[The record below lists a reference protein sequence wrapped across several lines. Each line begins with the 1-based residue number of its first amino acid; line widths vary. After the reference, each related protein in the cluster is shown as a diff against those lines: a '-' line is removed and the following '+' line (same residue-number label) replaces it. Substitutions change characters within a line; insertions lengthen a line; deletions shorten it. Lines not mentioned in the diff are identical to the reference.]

1 MKRYVYLIVLALA
14 GIAFLPVLGQQVPGK
29 VDQLK
34 ANLPQVEGVEKV
46 NVLLQLAEVLRMS
59 SPKEAKDY
67 GQEARKLSEKIDFS
81 LGIMNSNYL
90 IGELEKEERRYKR
103 AANRLEE
110 SVAAARKLKDAD
122 GLLRSLIL
130 LKKVYI
136 LDKRQRRWVETE
148 KEIQDIQ
155 QRVDLDE
162 KTELLADLEQD
173 YDKKVRE
180 LSFTRGQ
187 RSRLAKE
194 KAEVEDELAETTEE
208 KLRQEAQLAV
218 LAQEKAELE
227 LATSQL
233 EKEAAM
239 AALDVVEK
247 ENALLQSN
255 AQLKRQQFWQVVLG
269 LGLLSSIA
277 IIFLLMR
284 YQRLKKQNAEERLQ
298 TQRQLLMQ
306 EKMATLGQLTAG
318 IAHEIK
324 NPLNFVNNFAEGSL
338 ELSEE
343 LVETLEQEKQ
353 NIGAEN
359 YDLSLEIVQDLK
371 TNASDILEN
380 GKRADRIVHSMME
393 HARGGDG
400 QPQLTEVNTLV
411 ADNLNLAYHGYRANS
426 PSFQLEMETELE
438 EDLPPI
444 TLVPQDLSRVL
455 LNIINNA
462 CYALNEKQ
470 QQKIEGYRSKLSV
483 KTAKEGE
490 ELVIR
495 ITDNGPGIPE
505 AIRTKIFNHFFTTK
519 PTGDGNAGLGLSIC
533 YEIVVQNL
541 GGKLEVDSE
550 EGAFTTF
557 TIHLPYRNKPEVL
570 GSAA

>member
-1 MKRYVYLIVLALA
+1 MKRYLYLIVLTLA
-14 GIAFLPVLGQQVPGK
+14 GMAFLPLLGQQIPGK
-29 VDQLK
+29 VEQLEAK
-34 ANLPQVEGVEKV
+34 LSQVEGVQKV
-46 NVLLQLAEVLRMS
+46 NVLLQLVEALRMS
-59 SPKEAKDY
+59 SPKDAKEY
-67 GQEARKLSEKIDFS
+67 GLEARKLSEKLDFAM
-81 LGIMNSNYL
+81 GIMNSNYVV
-90 IGELEKEERRYKR
+90 GALEKEERRYKR

-110 SVAAARKLKDAD
+110 SVAAARKLKDVD

-180 LSFTRGQ
+180 LSYTRGQ
-187 RSRLAKE
+187 RSRLARE

-208 KLRQEAQLAV
+208 KLRQEAELAL

-255 AQLKRQQFWQVVLG
+255 AKLKRQQFWQVVLT
-269 LGLLSSIA
+269 LGLISAIA
-277 IIFLLMR
+277 IIFLLVR
-284 YQRLKKQNAEERLQ
+284 YQRLKRQSEEEKLQ

-343 LVETLEQEKQ
+343 LVETLEQEKE
-353 NIGAEN
+353 NIDTEN
-359 YDLSLEIVQDLK
+359 YALSLEIVQDLK
-371 TNASDILEN
+371 ANANDILEN

-426 PSFQLEMETELE
+426 PSFQLEMVTDFE
-438 EDLPPI
+438 ENLPPI

-455 LNIINNA
+455 LNVINNA

-470 QQKIEGYRSKLSV
+470 QQKIEGYRSELNI

-495 ITDNGPGIPE
+495 ITDNGPGIPA
-505 AIRTKIFNHFFTTK
+505 AIRNKIFNHFFTTK

-541 GGKLEVDSE
+541 GGKLEVESE

-557 TIHLPYRNKPEVL
+557 IIRLPYTAKKEVL
-570 GSAA
+570 VSAA

>member
-1 MKRYVYLIVLALA
+1 MKGYVYLIVLMLA
-14 GIAFLPVLGQQVPGK
+14 GMIFLPLLGQQVSGK
-29 VDQLK
+29 IDQLEAK
-34 ANLPQVEGVEKV
+34 LPQVEGMEKV
-46 NVLLQLAEVLRMS
+46 NVLMQLASESRIS
-59 SPKEAKDY
+59 SAKNAKEY

-81 LGIMNSNYL
+81 LGVMNSNYL
-90 IGELEKEERRYKR
+90 LGELEKEERHYKR

-110 SVAAARKLKDAD
+110 SVAAARKMKDVD

-155 QRVDLDE
+155 QRVNLDE

-180 LSFTRGQ
+180 LSVTRGQ
-187 RSRLAKE
+187 RSRLARE

-208 KLRQEAQLAV
+208 KLRQEAELAL

-247 ENALLQSN
+247 ENALLQSK
-255 AQLKRQQFWQVVLG
+255 AKLKRQQFWQVVLG
-269 LGLLSSIA
+269 LGLLSSLA

-343 LVETLEQEKQ
+343 LVETLAQEKD
-353 NIGAEN
+353 NIDNEN

-400 QPQLTEVNTLV
+400 QPQVTEVNTLV
-411 ADNLNLAYHGYRANS
+411 EDNLNLAYHGYRANS
-426 PSFQLEMETELE
+426 PSFQLEMVT
-438 EDLPPI
+438 DLDENLPSI

-470 QQKIEGYRSKLSV
+470 QEKIEGYRSKLTI

-495 ITDNGPGIPE
+495 VTDNGPGIPE
-505 AIRTKIFNHFFTTK
+505 DIRSKIFNHFFTTK

-541 GGKLEVDSE
+541 GGKLEVESE
-550 EGAFTTF
+550 EGVFTTF
-557 TIHLPYRNKPEVL
+557 IIRLPYSTSKKVL

>member
-1 MKRYVYLIVLALA
+1 MKGYVYLIVLLLA
-14 GIAFLPVLGQQVPGK
+14 GIVFLPAVGQQFPSK

-34 ANLPQVEGVEKV
+34 ANLQQLEGVGKV
-46 NVLLQLAEVLRMS
+46 NALLQLAEELRMS
-59 SPKEAKDY
+59 APKEARDY
-67 GQEARKLSEKIDFS
+67 GQDARKLSDKINFT
-81 LGIMNSNYL
+81 LGIMNSNYFL
-90 IGELEKEERRYKR
+90 GELDKEERRYRK

-110 SVAAARKLKDAD
+110 SVAAARKLKDED
-122 GLLRSLIL
+122 ELLRCLIL
-130 LKKVYI
+130 LKKIYI
-136 LDKRQRRWVETE
+136 LDKRQRKWVEVE
-148 KEIQDIQ
+148 KEIQDIR
-155 QRVDLDE
+155 QRVDLEE
-162 KTELLADLEQD
+162 KTELLADLEED
-173 YDKKVRE
+173 YDKKIRE

-187 RSRLAKE
+187 RSRLARE

-208 KLRQEAQLAV
+208 KLRQEAELAL

-255 AQLKRQQFWQVVLG
+255 AKLKRQQFWQVVLS

-277 IIFLLMR
+277 IIFLLVR

-343 LVETLEQEKQ
+343 LAETLQQEKE
-353 NIGAEN
+353 NIDAEN

-371 TNASDILEN
+371 ANASDILEN

-400 QPQLTEVNTLV
+400 QPQLTEVNKLV

-426 PSFQLEMETELE
+426 PSFQLEMVT
-438 EDLPPI
+438 DLDENLPAI
-444 TLVPQDLSRVL
+444 TLIPQDLSRVL

-470 QQKIEGYRSKLSV
+470 QQKIEGYRSKLTV
-483 KTAKEGE
+483 KTTKEGE

-505 AIRTKIFNHFFTTK
+505 NIRGKIFNHFFTTK
-519 PTGDGNAGLGLSIC
+519 PTGEGNAGLGLSIC

-541 GGKLEVDSE
+541 GGKLEVESE
-550 EGAFTTF
+550 QGKFTTF
-557 TIHLPYRNKPEVL
+557 TIRLPYTANKEVL

>member
-1 MKRYVYLIVLALA
+1 MKGYFYMIVLGLVCMAY
-14 GIAFLPVLGQQVPGK
+14 LPVAGQQPGSK
-29 VDQLK
+29 VEKLEAK
-34 ANLPQVEGVEKV
+34 LAQVDGVEKI
-46 NVLLQLAEVLRMS
+46 NVLLQLVEETRMTS
-59 SPKEAKDY
+59 VKKAREY
-67 GQEARKLSEKIDFS
+67 GQEARKLSEKLESS
-81 LGIMNSNYL
+81 LGLMNSNYL
-90 IGELEKEERRYKR
+90 LGELDKEERRYKR

-110 SVAAARKLKDAD
+110 SVDAARNAKDTE

-136 LDKRQRRWVETE
+136 LDKKQRKWVETE
-148 KEIQDIQ
+148 KEIQAIQ
-155 QRVDLDE
+155 QREDLHE
-162 KTELLADLEQD
+162 KTEILAGLEQD

-180 LSFTRGQ
+180 LRVTRGQ
-187 RSRLAKE
+187 RSRLAQE
-194 KAEVEDELAETTEE
+194 KAEVESVLAETTEE
-208 KLRQEAQLAV
+208 KLRQEAELAL

-239 AALDVVEK
+239 AALDAAEK
-247 ENALLQSN
+247 ENDLLQSK
-255 AQLKRQQFWQVVLG
+255 AKLKRQQFWQVVLG
-269 LGLLSSIA
+269 LGLLSAIA
-277 IIFLLMR
+277 IIFQLVR

-343 LVETLEQEKQ
+343 LAETLEKEKK
-353 NIGAEN
+353 NIDEEN
-359 YDLSLEIVQDLK
+359 YSLSLEIVEDLK
-371 TNASDILEN
+371 NNASDILEN

-400 QPQLTEVNTLV
+400 QPQSTQVNRLV
-411 ADNLNLAYHGYRANS
+411 ADNLNLAYHGYRANM
-426 PSFQLEMETELE
+426 PSFQLEMKTDFDEQ
-438 EDLPPI
+438 LPPI
-444 TLVPQDLSRVL
+444 TLVPQELSRVL

-462 CYALNEKQ
+462 CYALHEKQ
-470 QQKIEGYRSKLSV
+470 QQKIEGYRSKLDV
-483 KTAKEGE
+483 QTAKEGE

-505 AIRTKIFNHFFTTK
+505 KVRPQIFNPFFTTK
-519 PTGDGNAGLGLSIC
+519 PTGEGNAGLGLSIC
-533 YEIVVQNL
+533 YEIIVQNL
-541 GGKLEVDSE
+541 GGKLEVQSE
-550 EGAFTTF
+550 EGKFTEF
-557 TIHLPYRNKPEVL
+557 IIRLPYVA
-570 GSAA
+570 SAAVTSSAA